1 MLQCVWEENGKGYNT
16 AQKKERDISREK
28 AIVKRRTDIDR
39 QSQLQK
45 EREKE
50 IEIAAE
56 QKRVSQK
63 DRRVRKRYISKKG
76 NEIEREYFPRSPNT
90 MLHIIQDTSSHN
102 TQKYC
107 QYTQNYIHP
116 YTQRNKQF
124 VYNDVEK
131 V

>member
-63 DRRVRKRYISKKG
+63 DR
-76 NEIEREYFPRSPNT
+76 E
-90 MLHIIQDTSSHN
+90 
-102 TQKYC
+102 
-107 QYTQNYIHP
+107 
-116 YTQRNKQF
+116 
-124 VYNDVEK
+124 
-131 V
+131 